1 MMIQVGRR
9 IYFNKKTKEIVFE
22 TSDMEGLAEY
32 VKDEGVDWDF
42 ENTMLS
48 QHNREDIAYI
58 QLDYMEISKL
68 MEEHNA
74 NAYRINQSDELEFYT
89 IEYPPSAE
97 ELKEREIKDL
107 KVEIEKLKKDKLDL
121 SLATAE
127 LYEKLEADKL
137 EVYGA
142 IAEAYEANM

>member
-1 MMIQVGRR
+1 MYKQVGRR

-48 QHNREDIAYI
+48 QYNRDEISYI
-58 QLDYMEISKL
+58 QLEYMEIFKL

-74 NAYRINQSDELEFYT
+74 NAYRINQNDELEFYT

-107 KVEIEKLKKDKLDL
+107 KAKVEELERDKIDL

-127 LYEKLEADKL
+127 LYEKIEADKL